1 MHEKKK
7 LVSGAREG
15 GEAKGRMSRQAR
27 KRRRPVAFCTD
38 ALPQVLSF
46 LRYDEQTRL
55 QVCSKAFRQ
64 AAIASR
70 VLTRPTHVLQL
81 FDEAV
86 SAGDVRVAE
95 SMLRPFI
102 GWSLFERTHAPYLS
116 KYVFLVRQDVLPGG
130 HLSDVFCAAEH
141 TFRQKALRELAQC
154 RRRKPGVGDTDH
166 VQAILE
172 ASIKSAASS
181 GAQTSTDSAT
191 SASTSTGTSASTGT
205 ASSADTSAGTVA
217 GTGASTDVAWPGER
231 TDALVA
237 AATAALECGRAVDAD
252 AVPTVRATYS
262 TTRLAVENTCLAAFF
277 IGCRRKTRE
286 AGDLTRYALHQD
298 PESALAHW
306 LLGSLT
312 PETSMEASYNLLSRS
327 IQLAPD
333 FANAYYGLAIVLQSA
348 RGEPCTWVDQLVNE
362 LFGTCL
368 ALDPK
373 HHAAYKWMRC
383 TSHTDQLRRV
393 LKACRMH
400 PTDVHAAR
408 YASQMLRH
416 VAATISNSE
425 HAARCLEVAY
435 RVLLTATRM
444 NPTGMCG
451 AGWAE
456 LGNFYVQVRKDPASA
471 YSCYDACEK
480 CVTAGAALRERARA
494 WKQTL
499 LDTHYPQRRAPR

>member
-1 MHEKKK
+1 
-7 LVSGAREG
+7 
-15 GEAKGRMSRQAR
+15 
-27 KRRRPVAFCTD
+27 
-38 ALPQVLSF
+38 
-46 LRYDEQTRL
+46 
-55 QVCSKAFRQ
+55 
-64 AAIASR
+64 
-70 VLTRPTHVLQL
+70 
-81 FDEAV
+81 
-86 SAGDVRVAE
+86 
-95 SMLRPFI
+95 MLRPFI

-154 RRRKPGVGDTDH
+154 RRRKPGVVDTDH

-172 ASIKSAASS
+172 APIKSAASS
-181 GAQTSTDSAT
+181 GAQTSTDSVM
-191 SASTSTGTSASTGT
+191 SASTGISTGISSSAGTGT
-205 ASSADTSAGTVA
+205 ASPADTSAGTVA
-217 GTGASTDVAWPGER
+217 GTGASTGMAWPGER

-237 AATAALECGRAVDAD
+237 AATAALQCGRTVDAE

-286 AGDLTRYALHQD
+286 AADLARYALHQD

-312 PETSMEASYNLLSRS
+312 TEVSMEASYNLLSRS

-333 FANAYYGLAIVLQSA
+333 FAHAYCGLAIVLQRA
-348 RGEPCTWVDQLVNE
+348 RGAPCAWVDQLVNE

-373 HHAAYKWMRC
+373 HHVAYKWMRC
-383 TSHTDQLRRV
+383 TSHTDKLRRV
-393 LKACRMH
+393 LKACSMH

-408 YASQMLRH
+408 HASQMLRH
-416 VAATISNSE
+416 VAATIRNGE

-435 RVLLTATRM
+435 RVLLTATRL
-444 NPTGMCG
+444 NPTGMSG
-451 AGWAE
+451 IGWAE
-456 LGNFYVQVRKDPASA
+456 LGNFYVQIRKDPASA

-480 CVTAGAALRERARA
+480 CITADAALRESARA

-499 LDTHYPQRRAPR
+499 LDTYYPQRRAPR